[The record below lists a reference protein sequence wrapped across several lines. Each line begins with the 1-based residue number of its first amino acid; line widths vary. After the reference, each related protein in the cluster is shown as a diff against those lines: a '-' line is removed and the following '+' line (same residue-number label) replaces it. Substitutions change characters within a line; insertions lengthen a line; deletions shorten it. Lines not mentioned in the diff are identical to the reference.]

1 MPSLEELVNIE
12 GVVFACEFTADGK
25 SSDYRVKMD
34 VPREMADKAAEY
46 IATVTMMFNTLAG
59 SFTQVS
65 HMNWVPQQGWM
76 YSGGD
81 WTVVIG
87 GNKAIFAETSK
98 ADLTKLHNLMMEQ
111 RVESKV
117 QQGM

>member
-1 MPSLEELVNIE
+1 MASLEELVNNE
-12 GVVFACEFTADGK
+12 GVVFACEFTADGRCI
-25 SSDYRVKMD
+25 DYMAKTDM
-34 VPREMADKAAEY
+34 PREMADKAAEY

-59 SFTQVS
+59 SFTQIS
-65 HMNWVPQQGWM
+65 QMNWVPQQGWI

-81 WTVVIG
+81 WTVIIG

-111 RVESKV
+111 RVESQV
-117 QQGM
+117 QQSM